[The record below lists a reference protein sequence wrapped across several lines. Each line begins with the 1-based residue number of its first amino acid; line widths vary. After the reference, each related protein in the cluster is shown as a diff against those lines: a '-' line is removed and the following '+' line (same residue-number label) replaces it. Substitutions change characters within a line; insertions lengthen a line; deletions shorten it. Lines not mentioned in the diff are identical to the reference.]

1 MKQLAVI
8 KSGGKQYLVF
18 PGKKIRVEK
27 LDKKEG
33 EKIEFDV
40 LLLKDEKGVRLGCPL
55 VEGAKVEGRV
65 LKQGKSKKVV
75 VFKRK
80 EEISGEEGSSPVVH
94 RGRNNQNLLKTLFFK
109 SGAFF
114 QVSETDR
121 PLVKV

>member
-80 EEISGEEGSSPVVH
+80 TKKRYQVKRGHRQLYTEVEITKIS
-94 RGRNNQNLLKTLFFK
+94 
-109 SGAFF
+109 
-114 QVSETDR
+114 
-121 PLVKV
+121 

>member
-33 EKIEFDV
+33 EKVEFDV
-40 LLLKDEKGVRLGCPL
+40 LLLKDEKGVRLGHPL
-55 VEGAKVEGRV
+55 VEAVKAEGRV
-65 LKQGKSKKVV
+65 LKQDKSKKVV

-80 EEISGEEGSSPVVH
+80 TKKRYQVKKGHRQLYTEVEITKIS
-94 RGRNNQNLLKTLFFK
+94 
-109 SGAFF
+109 
-114 QVSETDR
+114 
-121 PLVKV
+121 